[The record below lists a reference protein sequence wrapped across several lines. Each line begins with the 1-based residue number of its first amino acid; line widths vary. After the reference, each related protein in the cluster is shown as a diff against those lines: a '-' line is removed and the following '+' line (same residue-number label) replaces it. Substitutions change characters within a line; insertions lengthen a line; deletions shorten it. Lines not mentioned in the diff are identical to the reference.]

1 VHVLT
6 KVLVVFAAILS
17 VALSALVIAYAV
29 NTDRIAADYGNM
41 QRMKLAAEASLAS
54 QLADANTTK
63 VRQDAQIQ
71 ELNRLLADSQAKVT
85 SLEGERATVLAD
97 KAKAV
102 AAAQEIQN
110 KIADLS
116 ETAKTQAA
124 IIANYRDEVT
134 TLRTNEL
141 GYRKQQAE
149 LDDRINDLESQR
161 EVLEQNYRALQEQIA
176 EAKRAQEAALTG
188 RTASA
193 ENRPFVSPGPIINGR
208 IEAVQVDPTTKKL
221 IAKINVG
228 TNDRV
233 AKNMQFAV
241 YRGNDFLGNLVV
253 TEPDLR
259 WSIGEVNTLGQPV
272 QVREGDLIASRLQQ

>member
-1 VHVLT
+1 LNVHVLT

-41 QRMKLAAEASLAS
+41 LRARQVAENQLSD
-54 QLADANTTK
+54 QLAQWNTEK
-63 VRQDAQIQ
+63 VRLNAQ
-71 ELNRLLADSQAKVT
+71 LNQANAEKAQQQARIT
-85 SLEGERATVLAD
+85 SLEGERANVLAD

-102 AAAQEIQN
+102 AQAQEIQN

-116 ETAKTQAA
+116 ETSKTQAK
-124 IIANYRDEVT
+124 IIESYHDEVS
-134 TLRTNEL
+134 TLRASENKFRVT
-141 GYRKQQAE
+141 QAE

-176 EAKRAQEAALTG
+176 EAKRAQEQLLSGNKAG
-188 RTASA
+188 SDQ
-193 ENRPFVSPGPIINGR
+193 PFVSTGPIINGR
-208 IEAVQVDPTTKKL
+208 IEAVQIDPSNKKT

-241 YRGNDFLGNLVV
+241 VRGDQFLGNLVV
-253 TEPDLR
+253 TDPDLK
-259 WSIGEVNTLGQPV
+259 WSVGVVNTLGKPV
-272 QVREGDLIASRLQQ
+272 EVKEGDLVVSRLQ

>member
-29 NTDRIAADYGNM
+29 NTDRIAADYGNAL
-41 QRMKLAAEASLAS
+41 RLRLATDQQMATQSAEF
-54 QLADANTTK
+54 NTTK
-63 VRQDAQIQ
+63 VRMQGTID
-71 ELNRLLADSQAKVT
+71 ELNRLLAERQAKIT
-85 SLEGERATVLAD
+85 DLEGERATVLAD

-102 AAAQEIQN
+102 AQAQEIQN

-116 ETAKTQAA
+116 ETAKTQAT
-124 IIANYRDEVT
+124 IIQNYRDEVT
-134 TLRTNEL
+134 ALRGNEL
-141 GYRKQQAE
+141 KYRTTQAE

-176 EAKRAQEAALTG
+176 EAKRNQEQLLNGGKAGAAD
-188 RTASA
+188 
-193 ENRPFVSPGPIINGR
+193 RPYVSMGPIINGR
-208 IEAVQVDPTTKKL
+208 IEAVQVDPSSKKL

-233 AKNMQFAV
+233 AKNMQFSV
-241 YRGNDFLGNLVV
+241 YRGNAFLGNLVV
-253 TEPDLR
+253 TEPDLK
-259 WSIGEVNTLGQPV
+259 WSIGEVNLLGQKV
-272 QVREGDLIASRLQQ
+272 EVKEGDLITSRLQ